1 MIKYQVYDCLS
12 DTEIA
17 IRDTR
22 KEADDLC
29 AIHGG
34 HDACIHVFEIAE
46 PEIKPVKPVE
56 IKEQK
61 PLVGMLF

>member
-1 MIKYQVYDCLS
+1 MIYQVFDCLS

-17 IRDTR
+17 RRDTR

-34 HDACIHVFEIAE
+34 ADACIHVFEVEEIADN
-46 PEIKPVKPVE
+46 KPQSE
-56 IKEQK
+56 
-61 PLVGMLF
+61 LF

>member
-1 MIKYQVYDCLS
+1 MQYQVYDCLS
-12 DTEIA
+12 DTEVG
-17 IRDTR
+17 RFKTR
-22 KEADDLC
+22 KEANDLC

-46 PEIKPVKPVE
+46 PEKKPVKPVE

-61 PLVGMLF
+61 PLTGMLF